1 MADGKARKIF
11 DGRYEIVSIV
21 GRGACSVVY
30 YARHDMAPTTEVAL
44 KVLLK
49 KQAGQA
55 QLGDRLRKEALALV
69 SCRHRFV
76 VRLDDFHTVG
86 DLSYLSMEYAPHSDL
101 RKYTATLGP
110 KLPIDLAE
118 LFLLQ
123 SSEALGFV
131 HKAGVVHR
139 DLKPDNI
146 LVINQKECRLADF
159 GVAVLPGEESSLEE
173 LRQGVGTMDYMA
185 PEVLDGTGYDR
196 RSDVYALAVT
206 FYELL
211 TGRHPFAGVPLAQQ
225 IDARLD
231 GAIPPLR
238 EIAPEVPAYLSK
250 AIMQALSF
258 DPARRFPTGKEF
270 NQMILVGRAQM
281 KLEPSGETAA
291 PKPPAPKTAP
301 PKAQPPSAAAPSPTG
316 PSTARPNPAPPV
328 RGAPAAPPPRAP
340 QSAIPVPERSPVD
353 SNGPRMTPTTKRVT
367 GEVEQPPK
375 PPVEDEPVRMV
386 ANAAP
391 PPSDTRP
398 TVQLPSDAP
407 EATTPRGLAAVALAG
422 ADSEGDA
429 GRTIPPSQRNGG
441 IAVSGPGLTSRNVL
455 TNKKRETVK
464 ETKEKG
470 SPFGAKPT
478 GKAETPKAP
487 KPKKVSALSQKDPK
501 KSALMTVSIV
511 VFFIILG
518 YGNIFLKKNFNI
530 DIAQKIIDIS
540 IGGPEPTSSFIPT
553 FTGGTLTFPAL
564 PPGAYTGTMTGLIP
578 GRSVPLSILSFSEQG
593 FLVILPGIE
602 GWSPSTVA
610 LDGLPTEASSIR
622 IASNG
627 FVVELSGQPV
637 DDEVVGYFKNMLTG
651 EEGEWRVRPIQ
662 R

>member
-1 MADGKARKIF
+1 MSDGKARKIF

-30 YARHDMAPTTEVAL
+30 HARHAMAPTTEVAL

-49 KQAGQA
+49 KQVGQA

-69 SCRHRFV
+69 SCRHRYV

-110 KLPIDLAE
+110 RLPANLAE

-131 HKAGVVHR
+131 HKAGIVHR

-146 LVINQKECRLADF
+146 LIINPKECRLADF

-173 LRQGVGTMDYMA
+173 LRHGVGTMDYMA
-185 PEVLDGTGYDR
+185 PEVLEGTGYDR

-225 IDARLD
+225 IDVRRD
-231 GAIPPLR
+231 GAIPPLQ
-238 EIAPEVPAYLSK
+238 EITPDVPAYLSK
-250 AIMQALSF
+250 AIMQALRF
-258 DPARRFPTGKEF
+258 DPAERFPTGKEF
-270 NQMILVGRAQM
+270 NQIILVGRAQR
-281 KLEPSGETAA
+281 KLEPSTETAA
-291 PKPPAPKTAP
+291 PKSPPRKPAAAHTSSP
-301 PKAQPPSAAAPSPTG
+301 AAAPTPEL
-316 PSTARPNPAPPV
+316 PDLAPRPPE
-328 RGAPAAPPPRAP
+328 APAAARLRPSGADRAPLTQPVEPSHEQPRAEAPPP
-340 QSAIPVPERSPVD
+340 VD
-353 SNGPRMTPTTKRVT
+353 ES
-367 GEVEQPPK
+367 
-375 PPVEDEPVRMV
+375 VRLV

-391 PPSDTRP
+391 PPSETRP
-398 TVQLPSDAP
+398 AAPLPSNTA
-407 EATTPRGLAAVALAG
+407 ESTPARGLAAIALAG
-422 ADSEGDA
+422 TTTAGDA
-429 GRTIPPSQRNGG
+429 GRTIPPSQRSGG
-441 IAVSGPGLTSRNVL
+441 IALSAPATSS
-455 TNKKRETVK
+455 RENSTSKMRDPVN
-464 ETKEKG
+464 ETPQKEKR

-478 GKAETPKAP
+478 GKADSPKTPR
-487 KPKKVSALSQKDPK
+487 PKKVSALSQKDPK
-501 KSALMTVSIV
+501 KSALMTISIV

-540 IGGPEPTSSFIPT
+540 IGSPDPTSSFIPT
-553 FTGGTLTFPAL
+553 FNGGTLTFPAL
-564 PPGAYTGTMTGLIP
+564 PPGAYAGTMTGLLP
-578 GRSVPLSILSFSEQG
+578 GKTVPLSILSFSEQD
-593 FLVILPGIE
+593 FLVLLPGVE

-610 LDGLPTEASSIR
+610 IDGLPTEASSIR
-622 IASNG
+622 ISSNG
-627 FVVELSGQPV
+627 FVIELSGQAV

-651 EEGEWRVRPIQ
+651 EEGEWRIRPIQ